1 MPFGWFSKSARG
13 DKEILHLVKSS
24 SVIMAMMVVVPMMM
38 MAVVM
43 AMMIDDDGGDD
54 DEQRGRSWQPFGEG
68 KNGHKTFVRHV
79 FASICGKSQIC
90 KFNSG

>member
-24 SVIMAMMVVVPMMM
+24 SVIMLMIMAVPMMM

-68 KNGHKTFVRHV
+68 KNGHKSFRP
-79 FASICGKSQIC
+79 S
-90 KFNSG
+90 FNSVQYAMSTM